1 MCCPPRCQVSG
12 GRPMVNADLTVKAS
26 FGVLLLCTGVSHP
39 LRHHGAF
46 FGGVVSGAL
55 MFLA

>member
-1 MCCPPRCQVSG
+1 
-12 GRPMVNADLTVKAS
+12 MVNADLTVKAS